1 MSLAVD
7 TPAATATTTPPE
19 SYAFR
24 VAVCPLCH
32 TPEPTVNQAALDA
45 GGRWTCRRCS
55 QAWDGSRLATVAA
68 YAVWAAE
75 HDGRR

>member
-1 MSLAVD
+1 MSIAVGTPVA
-7 TPAATATTTPPE
+7 TPAVAPSE
-19 SYAFR
+19 SSALR

-45 GGRWTCRRCS
+45 GGGWTCRRCS